1 MQQPNGNGFLFRSHL
16 PVSRFVHA
24 IACLPSKSS
33 CFLLSRHACRAVH
46 RLREAAAISSSSN
59 PWCWR
64 LAAFRNLIA
73 GGFVSSEVFRLFR
86 LHYGQDSSFCGFYVQ
101 TPSARPVMLSNFIL
115 FIWDAAYCFVKKS
128 TNLLII
134 INTSK

>member
-1 MQQPNGNGFLFRSHL
+1 MPLPAFLANLH
-16 PVSRFVHA
+16 V
-24 IACLPSKSS
+24 SS
-33 CFLLSRHACRAVH
+33 CLGTHVAFH

-64 LAAFRNLIA
+64 LAASRNLIA

-115 FIWDAAYCFVKKS
+115 YLWDAAYCFVKKS

-134 INTSK
+134 INTSKKSKSN